1 MIQAHPTKISVDPT
15 KRPLDFSSFAVN
27 NLAKIPK
34 IDNLV
39 LSITK
44 SIVSNENK
52 YVTFANILKD
62 EIAGIEKQVSDI
74 LKAEYD
80 IPNQL
85 IHYNIDFK
93 DIKDNQHFTT
103 DFYNNKPF
111 VYIAIIDVY
120 IVS

>member
-34 IDNLV
+34 IENLV
-39 LSITK
+39 LLITK

-62 EIAGIEKQVSDI
+62 EIVGIEKQVSDI

-111 VYIAIIDVY
+111 VYIAIVDVY

>member
-15 KRPLDFSSFAVN
+15 KRPMDYKIFEVK
-27 NLAKIPK
+27 NLSNIPK
-34 IDNLV
+34 IENLV

-44 SIVSNENK
+44 SIVANENK
-52 YVTFANILKD
+52 YATFDNIIKD
-62 EIAGIEKQVSDI
+62 EIVGIEKQVSDI

-111 VYIAIIDVY
+111 VYLAIVDVY
-120 IVS
+120 IVM